1 MSTEIK
7 KLTKPELLKHITKLE
22 NSLKVTKDELQQEKY
37 KTITSTDS
45 LKKLLKNKGN
55 VLSAI
60 QSLREVLSK
69 PVTFDSEGVPS
80 IPQVEIKVL
89 DAITNI
95 LKA

>member
-22 NSLKVTKDELQQEKY
+22 NSLNTTKDELQQEKY
-37 KTITSTDS
+37 KTITSTNS
-45 LKKLLKNKGN
+45 LKKLLTNKGN
-55 VLSAI
+55 ALSSI
-60 QSLREVLSK
+60 QSLREVLLN
-69 PVTFDSEGVPS
+69 PVLFDNEGVATP
-80 IPQVEIKVL
+80 PQLEIKIL